1 MYFKE
6 SIESYV
12 FYEKRSKTAQLQ
24 PLFIATKA
32 ILIAAG
38 IAMYQTFGTLALYG
52 LIGLQGAYIILVI
65 ILRPFKRRVDMFRS
79 IILELSL
86 LYVIGSRY
94 VLIEYVNLDQPKD
107 WTTFLFLEYGLV
119 GEHGLVAFSL
129 LISLISLIF
138 HLFKANKADSQISPE
153 EAFS

>member
-12 FYEKRSKTAQLQ
+12 FYEKRSRTAQLQ

-38 IAMYQTFGTLALYG
+38 IAMYQTYGTLALYG
-52 LIGLQGAYIILVI
+52 LMGLQGAYIILVI

-107 WTTFLFLEYGLV
+107 WKMFLEYGLV